1 MLDFPVGWL
10 RPLPAERPGGTRMAK
25 RIRAREAYERPRVVR
40 VRVVSGEMAVTA
52 CKTKTTRGGPTIG
65 CQRGNCRTF
74 GS

>member
-1 MLDFPVGWL
+1 MS
-10 RPLPAERPGGTRMAK
+10 MAK
-25 RIRAREAYERPRVVR
+25 RVRAREAYERPRVVK

-52 CKTKTTRGGPTIG
+52 CKTRTTRGGPTVG